1 MAATLGRQGAAW
13 ATLAIAANLGVMHA
27 AVLLSAQHPHG
38 SGLVTD
44 LPPRKIFYFDEAPD
58 RPAVLLGSYA
68 DASTSTYWTEL
79 AGGASN
85 GARATPRM
93 LAALEGFLHEMH
105 PSVANI
111 PAPLGSAF
119 MHWGADPHEIAWTL
133 WRAGV
138 VSDAVMAIAP
148 QPDPSMSIYLAGESF
163 SRSQTW
169 VEGAL
174 ETGAEVV
181 NRLLAA
187 P

>member
-1 MAATLGRQGAAW
+1 
-13 ATLAIAANLGVMHA
+13 
-27 AVLLSAQHPHG
+27 
-38 SGLVTD
+38 
-44 LPPRKIFYFDEAPD
+44 
-58 RPAVLLGSYA
+58 VLLGSYA
-68 DASTSTYWTEL
+68 DASKSTFWTDL

-85 GARATPRM
+85 GAPATPRM
-93 LAALEGFLHEMH
+93 LAALEGFLREMH

-133 WRAGV
+133 WLPGV
-138 VSDAVMAIAP
+138 ISDEVMAIAP
-148 QPDPSMSIYLAGESF
+148 QPDPHLPIYLAGESF

-174 ETGAEVV
+174 ETGAAVV